1 MLEGKKVLVVHP
13 FAEDIQSQYNNH
25 RTDIWKD
32 PDVFLEFKLIT
43 YKSVQSM
50 LGLKTPYKSWFDAL
64 KKMEEDISKIDFDIA
79 LIGCG
84 AYGMPL
90 AAYVKKNGQTSH
102 SSCRLDTGAFWHYW
116 YTLAE

>member
-13 FAEDIQSQYNNH
+13 FAEDIQSKYNNH

-32 PDVFLEFKLIT
+32 PDVLPEFKLIT

-64 KKMEEDISKIDFDIA
+64 NKMEDDISK
-79 LIGCG
+79 
-84 AYGMPL
+84 
-90 AAYVKKNGQTSH
+90 
-102 SSCRLDTGAFWHYW
+102 
-116 YTLAE
+116 